1 MSSLS
6 GLHLRDKAKAGVG
19 GLKGGSSGG
28 GGGLR
33 EKATGWMG
41 KGGSSGSS
49 AEGHQSTPLSAL
61 KDPNSFAPPPRRT
74 TGPYT
79 PAVTRPETG
88 GLGAPLPKSQ
98 IELDRQHQ
106 REREEE
112 ARQIEAPPVP
122 SGPYRA
128 DTTGLST
135 AHLPKPPA
143 FRPGE
148 RTGSPATAAN
158 GRPKPALP
166 PRLPPR
172 NPSGSSIPPSPPP
185 PYSDRP
191 PVTDPSRGVL
201 NQGALSR
208 LGQAGVSVPGFGI
221 SGRAPPLPQPS
232 RTTATP
238 PLPART
244 NTASPHVRE
253 GSEGFAPPPAMSAAG
268 NGPQLGELRSRFV
281 KMNTASPPSV
291 AGGGST
297 WAQKQ
302 AALKTASEFKKD
314 PSSVSISDA
323 RHAAST
329 ANNFRERHGEQAAA
343 GYTAANNMNQKYGIM
358 NKVKSYSSDG
368 SASQPVG
375 LKKAPPP
382 RPAKRSDVQ
391 AGPPPVPLSSKPR
404 P

>member
-1 MSSLS
+1 MP
-6 GLHLRDKAKAGVG
+6 
-19 GLKGGSSGG
+19 
-28 GGGLR
+28 
-33 EKATGWMG
+33 G
-41 KGGSSGSS
+41 KGGNSSSSSG
-49 AEGHQSTPLSAL
+49 GHQSTPLSAL
-61 KDPNSFAPPPRRT
+61 KDPNSFGPPPKRT

-79 PAVTRPETG
+79 PASPASTTRPETG
-88 GLGAPLPKSQ
+88 GLGGPLPKSQ

-106 REREEE
+106 REGEET

-143 FRPGE
+143 FRRGE
-148 RTGSPATAAN
+148 RSESPVETPN
-158 GRPKPALP
+158 DRPKPALP

-172 NPSGSSIPPSPPP
+172 NPSSSSIPPSPPP

-191 PVTDPSRGVL
+191 PFTDPSQGML
-201 NQGALSR
+201 NQGAVSR
-208 LGQAGVSVPGFGI
+208 LGQAGVSVPGFDIGR
-221 SGRAPPLPQPS
+221 RAPPLPPPS
-232 RTTATP
+232 RTTASQ

-244 NTASPHVRE
+244 NTASPPIPSRT
-253 GSEGFAPPPAMSAAG
+253 GGFAPPPAMSPAG
-268 NGPQLGELRSRFV
+268 NGPQLGELHSRFA
-281 KMNTASPPSV
+281 KMNTASPPPA
-291 AGGGST
+291 AGGGTT

-302 AALKTASEFKKD
+302 AALKTASDFKKD
-314 PSSVSISDA
+314 PSSVSFSDA
-323 RHAAST
+323 RNAAST

-343 GYTAANNMNQKYGIM
+343 GYTAANKMNQKYGIM
-358 NKVKSYSSDG
+358 NKVKGYSPDG
-368 SASQPVG
+368 SASQQVAPSPAG

-382 RPAKRSDVQ
+382 PPAKRSDLQ

>member
-1 MSSLS
+1 
-6 GLHLRDKAKAGVG
+6 
-19 GLKGGSSGG
+19 
-28 GGGLR
+28 
-33 EKATGWMG
+33 MG
-41 KGGSSGSS
+41 KGGSSSSS

-61 KDPNSFAPPPRRT
+61 KDPNSFGPPPKRT

-79 PAVTRPETG
+79 PASPATTTRSETG
-88 GLGAPLPKSQ
+88 GLGAPLAKSQ

-106 REREEE
+106 REREEA

-135 AHLPKPPA
+135 VHLPKPPA

-148 RTGSPATAAN
+148 RSEFPAAPLI

-172 NPSGSSIPPSPPP
+172 NPSSSSIPPSPPP

-191 PVTDPSRGVL
+191 AATDPSRGLL
-201 NQGALSR
+201 NQGAMSR

-221 SGRAPPLPQPS
+221 GGRAPPLPPPS
-232 RTTATP
+232 RTNATATP
-238 PLPART
+238 PLPSRA
-244 NTASPHVRE
+244 NTASPSVPSRV
-253 GSEGFAPPPAMSAAG
+253 GGFAPPPPAASPAG
-268 NGPQLGELRSRFV
+268 IGTQLGEVQSRFA
-281 KMNTASPPSV
+281 KLNTTSPAPA
-291 AGGGST
+291 AGGTT

-302 AALKTASEFKKD
+302 AALKTASDFKKD
-314 PSSVSISDA
+314 PSSVSLSDA
-323 RHAAST
+323 RSAATT

-343 GYTAANNMNQKYGIM
+343 GYTAANSMNQKYGIM
-358 NKVKSYSSDG
+358 DKVKSYSSDG
-368 SASQPVG
+368 STCRPVGPAPTG

-382 RPAKRSDVQ
+382 PPAKRSDVQ

>member
-1 MSSLS
+1 
-6 GLHLRDKAKAGVG
+6 
-19 GLKGGSSGG
+19 
-28 GGGLR
+28 
-33 EKATGWMG
+33 MG
-41 KGGSSGSS
+41 KGGSSSSS

-61 KDPNSFAPPPRRT
+61 RDPNSFGPPPKRT

-79 PAVTRPETG
+79 PAPPPTTTRPETG
-88 GLGAPLPKSQ
+88 GLGGPLPKSQ

-106 REREEE
+106 REREAE

-148 RTGSPATAAN
+148 RSESPVAAHN

-172 NPSGSSIPPSPPP
+172 NPSASSIPPSPPP

-191 PVTDPSRGVL
+191 PATDPSRGIL
-201 NQGALSR
+201 NQGAMGR
-208 LGQAGVSVPGFGI
+208 LGQAGISVPGFGI
-221 SGRAPPLPQPS
+221 GGRAPPLPPPS
-232 RTTATP
+232 RTTASP
-238 PLPART
+238 PVPAART
-244 NTASPHVRE
+244 NTASPPVPSRA
-253 GSEGFAPPPAMSAAG
+253 GGFAAPPAISPAG
-268 NGPQLGELRSRFV
+268 NGPQLGELQSRFA
-281 KMNTASPPSV
+281 KMNTASPPPT
-291 AGGGST
+291 AGGGTT

-302 AALKTASEFKKD
+302 AALKTASDFKKD
-314 PSSVSISDA
+314 PSSVSFSDA
-323 RHAAST
+323 RNAAST

-343 GYTAANNMNQKYGIM
+343 GYTAANNLNQKYGIL
-358 NKVKSYSSDG
+358 NKMKSYSSDG
-368 SASQPVG
+368 GASQPVAPPPIG

-382 RPAKRSDVQ
+382 PPPAKRSDLQ